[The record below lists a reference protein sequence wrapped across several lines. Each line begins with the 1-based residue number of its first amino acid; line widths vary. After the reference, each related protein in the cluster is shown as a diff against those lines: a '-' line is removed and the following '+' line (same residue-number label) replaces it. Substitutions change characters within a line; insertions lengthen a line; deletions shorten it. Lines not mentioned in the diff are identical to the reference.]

1 MTLLTEP
8 LEPCQLTGPRDGTKQ
23 ACTSDHD
30 GLTSWTSAVG
40 FVVLT
45 ANCGAAVYHSRND
58 PWTMA
63 FVLASFLI
71 LLLLFVA
78 LRLFETLP
86 RESPNR
92 AHVKAA
98 VWVLST
104 ALTLMFSQRVA
115 SLMPF
120 PAAMFVWVM
129 TISTISA
136 GFYMFFV
143 CPDPDVAATAEEEPA
158 KGADIP

>member
-1 MTLLTEP
+1 MTLLTDP
-8 LEPCQLTGPRDGTKQ
+8 LKPCQLTGPRDGTKQ

-30 GLTSWTSAVG
+30 GLPSLTSIII
-40 FVVLT
+40 FLILT

-58 PWTMA
+58 PWAMA

-78 LRLFETLP
+78 LRLFEMLP
-86 RESPNR
+86 RESPWR
-92 AHVKAA
+92 AHIKAA

-115 SLMPF
+115 SIMPF
-120 PAAMFVWVM
+120 PAAVLVWVM
-129 TISTISA
+129 AVSTISA
-136 GFYMFFV
+136 GFYMFFI
-143 CPDPDVAATAEEEPA
+143 CPDGATTAEEPA
-158 KGADIP
+158 KVADIP

>member
-1 MTLLTEP
+1 MTMLTEP
-8 LEPCQLTGPRDGTKQ
+8 LEACQVTGPRDGTKH
-23 ACTSDHD
+23 ACTSDRD
-30 GLTSWTSAVG
+30 GLPSCTSVIS

-45 ANCGAAVYHSRND
+45 ANCGAALYHSRND
-58 PWTMA
+58 PWAMA

-71 LLLLFVA
+71 LLLLFLA

-86 RESPNR
+86 RKSPRR

-98 VWVLST
+98 VWLLTT

-115 SLMPF
+115 ALMPL
-120 PAAMFVWVM
+120 PAAVLVWVM
-129 TISTISA
+129 AVSTISA

-143 CPDPDVAATAEEEPA
+143 CHDVAVTAEEEPA
-158 KGADIP
+158 KGVDIA